1 MADGKAE
8 EKKQKAAVFD
18 DYGESKVLRV
28 VSVPVL
34 EPGEAE
40 IQIAVKAA
48 GVNPA
53 DFKIRA
59 GMWRSYP
66 IKFPCIPGW
75 DVAGVVTKVG
85 HAARRFKVGDAVY
98 GYVRRPVYQHGT
110 YCEYLTAPE
119 SYFAKKPQKANFH
132 EAAGIPLA
140 GLTSYQAL
148 KDHGELKEGQSVIIL
163 GASGGTGSFAVQF
176 ARAMKAKVVIGVASA
191 ANAEYVSGL
200 GATHAL
206 DYKSDL
212 VAEVKKILPEG
223 ADLVYDCFGGDT
235 VAVADRLLKSN
246 GRLVCIAKLKN
257 PTPKEDLWFKNFL
270 VDPNS
275 VQLEE
280 LTQLYDK
287 GVFTCKIE
295 KVYKLAEAAKAH
307 DDIAS
312 FHTKGKIVIDPTVE

>member
-8 EKKQKAAVFD
+8 EKKQKAVVYD
-18 DYGESKVLRV
+18 DYGESKVLKIA
-28 VSVPVL
+28 SVPIVD
-34 EPGEAE
+34 PGEAE

-48 GVNPA
+48 GVNPV
-53 DFKIRA
+53 DFKMRA
-59 GMWRSYP
+59 GLWRSFP
-66 IKFPCIPGW
+66 IKFPAIPGW

-98 GYVRRPVYQHGT
+98 GYLRRPLYHHGT
-110 YCEYLTAPE
+110 YCEYVTAPE

-140 GLTSYQAL
+140 ALTSYQAL

-163 GASGGTGSFAVQF
+163 GASGGTGSFAVQL
-176 ARAMKAKVVIGVASA
+176 ARELKAKNIIGVASA
-191 ANAEYVSGL
+191 ANAEFVKGL

-223 ADLVYDCFGGDT
+223 ADLVYDCFGGET
-235 VAVADRLLKSN
+235 VKVADRLLKSN
-246 GRLVCIAKLKN
+246 GRLVCIATGKN
-257 PTPKEDLWFKNFL
+257 PTPKADLWFKNFL

-275 VQLEE
+275 VQLED
-280 LTQLYDK
+280 LSQMYDR
-287 GVFTCKIE
+287 GALTCKIA
-295 KVYKLAEAAKAH
+295 KVYKLAEASNAH
-307 DDIAS
+307 DDIAA
-312 FHTKGKIVIDPTVE
+312 FHTKGKIVIDPTAE